1 MTDKQIQ
8 WFIANGMLFP
18 LKQLMEGSEDL
29 MRGLSDCTSRKQEVG
44 AVRRGDKQGWAI
56 EILMTPPSKSKRGR
70 LINSLKSRYE
80 NLDMSREDVWMM
92 NLSGIPF
99 IIYFASSEKFVARQ
113 LITTGPEDFM
123 QQVQMAAKAKGF
135 RLDHD
140 GFYRGDRLIVPFDEA
155 EILEEIGLP
164 YVPPQKR
171 AAYAKELRERQS

>member
-8 WFIANGMLFP
+8 RLIASGPLLP
-18 LKQLMEGSEDL
+18 LKQLMKMSEDFV
-29 MRGLSDCTSRKQEVG
+29 RGLSMYSFRKQEVG
-44 AVRRGDKQGWAI
+44 AVRRGDKQGRVI
-56 EILMTPPSKSKRGR
+56 EILLTLPARSRRGR
-70 LINSLKSRYE
+70 LINNLKYRYE
-80 NLDMSREDVWMM
+80 NLDLSMKDIWMM
-92 NLSGIPF
+92 TLCDIPF